1 MDLTH
6 PLLCFV
12 CVRNAE
18 SEREKG
24 REGFR
29 FLRILEMKRERYRE
43 VYILVRRRKVLEGF
57 GVIVSKWEM

>member
-1 MDLTH
+1 MNLAH
-6 PLLCFV
+6 PLLCFF
-12 CVRNAE
+12 CVRDTE
-18 SEREKG
+18 SEREKD

-29 FLRILEMKRERYRE
+29 FMRILEMKRERYRE